1 MRALA
6 FAVLA
11 ALVLVP
17 GAAADRANGGRLFQ
31 ETCAQCH
38 GFDGRG
44 VQNQGPPLLDAG
56 AAAAD
61 FYLSTGRMP
70 LDHPA
75 EPVRSERAYTRSQIA
90 DLVDFVA
97 SLGPGPPIPSVDP
110 ASGNLSEGQ
119 QFFARYC
126 AGCHQIAARG
136 GAVTGAVAP
145 ALDASTSVQIAE
157 AVRTGPFVMPSFGE
171 RLIDSH
177 ELDSII
183 RYVEY
188 TRHPDN
194 HGGWSLESLGPIP
207 EGIVAWF
214 VGALAL
220 VGFARLL
227 GKRTEE

>member
-1 MRALA
+1 MRA
-6 FAVLA
+6 FAVAALA

-17 GAAADRANGGRLFQ
+17 GASADRANGGRLFH

-44 VQNQGPPLLDAG
+44 VQNQGPSLLDTG
-56 AAAAD
+56 AEGAD

-70 LDHPA
+70 LDHPTQ
-75 EPVRSERAYTRSQIA
+75 PVRAERAYSTSQIA

-97 SLGPGPPIPSVDP
+97 SLDSGPPIPTVDP
-110 ASGNLSEGQ
+110 ASGSLSEGQ
-119 QFFARYC
+119 QLFAQFC

-145 ALDASTSVQIAE
+145 ALDAPTPVQIAE
-157 AVRTGPFVMPSFGE
+157 AVRIGPYVMPVFSE
-171 RLIDSH
+171 RLIDAH
-177 ELDSII
+177 ELNSII
-183 RYVEY
+183 RYIDY
-188 TRHPDN
+188 TRHADN
-194 HGGWSLESLGPIP
+194 HGGWSLASLGPIP

-220 VGFARLL
+220 VVFIRFL
-227 GKRTEE
+227 GTRTED

>member
-6 FAVLA
+6 VAVFA
-11 ALVLVP
+11 ALALAP
-17 GAAADRANGGRLFQ
+17 GASADRAAGGRLFH
-31 ETCAQCH
+31 EACAQCH

-44 VQNQGPPLLDAG
+44 VRNQGPPLLDAG
-56 AAAAD
+56 AAGAD

-75 EPVRSERAYTRSQIA
+75 EPVRSEPAYTRSQIA
-90 DLVDFVA
+90 DLADFVA

-110 ASGNLSEGQ
+110 AAGSLSEGQ
-119 QFFARYC
+119 QLFAQFC

-145 ALDASTSVQIAE
+145 ALDAPTPVQIAE
-157 AVRTGPFVMPSFGE
+157 AVRTGPYVMPAFGE
-171 RLIDSH
+171 RLIDGH
-177 ELDSII
+177 QLDSII

-194 HGGWSLESLGPIP
+194 HGGWSLASLGPIP

-220 VGFARLL
+220 VVFIRFL
-227 GKRTEE
+227 GRRTEE